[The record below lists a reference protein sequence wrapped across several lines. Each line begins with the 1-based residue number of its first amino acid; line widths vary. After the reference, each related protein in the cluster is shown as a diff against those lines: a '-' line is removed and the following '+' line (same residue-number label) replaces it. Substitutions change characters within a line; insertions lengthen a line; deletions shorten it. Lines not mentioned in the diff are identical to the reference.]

1 MPASDII
8 TIRFELA
15 SGSNYQLLITDI
27 AGRQVMPLME
37 SATTEDNEQ
46 LISLDVHELP
56 AGVYAV
62 FMQSDGV
69 QQTAKFVVQ
78 H

>member
-1 MPASDII
+1 MVTLQIP
-8 TIRFELA
+8 
-15 SGSNYQLLITDI
+15 
-27 AGRQVMPLME
+27 VMPLME
-37 SATTEDNEQ
+37 SAVTEDNEQ
-46 LISLDVHELP
+46 LITLDVHELP